1 MIGPRRRSRELA
13 MRALFQM
20 QVVEDPVE
28 PIVAALRDD
37 AGVPEDVGSYAAHL
51 VTLFHLNHDDVDKA
65 VTGALDRWEFNR
77 LAQVDR
83 AILRMAATELLYV
96 PDVPAKVAIDEA
108 IEIAGRFGSHQSGGF
123 VNGVLDRLARAHRE
137 L

>member
-1 MIGPRRRSRELA
+1 MTGSRRRSRIAA

-28 PIVAALRDD
+28 PIVAGLQADSEL
-37 AGVPEDVGSYAAHL
+37 PEDVAGYAAHL
-51 VTLFHLNHDDVDKA
+51 VTLFHLNHEEIDKA
-65 VTGALDRWEFNR
+65 VTEALDRWELGR
-77 LAQVDR
+77 VAQVDR
-83 AILRMAATELLYV
+83 AVLRIAATELLFA
-96 PDVPAKVAIDEA
+96 PDVPPKVAIDEA
-108 IEIAGRFGSHQSGGF
+108 IEIAGRYGSNQSGAF

>member
-1 MIGPRRRSRELA
+1 MK
-13 MRALFQM
+13 ALFQM

-28 PIVAALRDD
+28 PVVAAMRAD
-37 AGVPEDVGSYAAHL
+37 AELPEDVGSYAAHL

-65 VTGALDRWEFNR
+65 ITEALDKWELNR
-77 LAQVDR
+77 VAQVDR
-83 AILRMAATELLYV
+83 AILRVAATELLYV

-108 IEIAGRFGSHQSGGF
+108 IEIAGRYGSNQSGGF
-123 VNGVLDRLARAHRE
+123 VNGVLDRLARAYRE

>member
-1 MIGPRRRSRELA
+1 MTGPRRRSREVA
-13 MRALFQM
+13 MKALFQM

-28 PIVAALRDD
+28 PVVAAMRAD
-37 AGVPEDVGSYAAHL
+37 AEMPEDVASYAAHL
-51 VTLFHLNHDDVDKA
+51 VTLFHLNHDDVDRA
-65 VTGALDRWEFNR
+65 ITDALDRWELNR
-77 LAQVDR
+77 VAQVDR
-83 AILRMAATELLYV
+83 AILRIAATELLYV

-108 IEIAGRFGSHQSGGF
+108 IEIAGRYGSNQSGGF

>member
-1 MIGPRRRSRELA
+1 MK
-13 MRALFQM
+13 ALFQM

-28 PIVAALRDD
+28 PVVAALRAD
-37 AGVPEDVGSYAAHL
+37 AELPEDVSSYAAHL

-65 VTGALDRWEFNR
+65 VTDALDKWELKR
-77 LAQVDR
+77 VAQVDL
-83 AILRMAATELLYV
+83 AILRIAATELLYA

-108 IEIAGRFGSHQSGGF
+108 IEIAGRFGSHQSSAF